1 MVFVWALEMNE
12 NEREEEGCVFEIAVV
27 VPKWGENKG
36 DEREEANCVDLL
48 VDELRRKG
56 LIVQRVVGLQNEFIK
71 LAAAD
76 DVIGKAAAEL
86 QFRKPTRIGMDLPF
100 EWEEALA
107 FIRLPDGSLFSWCE
121 RFRCY
126 NHIIYGIVNTQKS
139 AVVLR
144 TDSTE
149 EEWNPGE
156 CLLRKL
162 EAIGV
167 VKEVFPLHDEK
178 KRKQLLRSWAM
189 NWSDFTTQPIDDI
202 CAYYG
207 MKIATYF
214 TFLGMYTRWMLFP
227 ASLGLAVQ
235 LVDFGSL
242 QFMVLPFFFMS
253 LISWVVLFFQFWKR
267 KNAAISARL
276 QIYNSVASDS
286 EYRSTKTEPSLS
298 RFPSELMKKQNTDR
312 MKEKANFQREEW
324 FSWLRRVRNDA
335 FVIMS
340 IICLQLPFELAYAH
354 LYEVL
359 GADVLKFGLTAVY
372 LLVIQYFTRMGGKI
386 SVKLIKYEKYE
397 TAENRTNSL
406 VYKVFGVYFMQSYIG
421 VFYHALL
428 HRNITTLRQ
437 VLIQR
442 LVISEVIEN
451 LLENSIP
458 YLSYSFK
465 KYRAVRKKRE
475 KEPSTGK
482 PRAFLRV
489 EKEYLKPSYAASIG
503 QEIEDGLFD
512 DFLELVLQFGMI
524 MMFACAFPLA
534 FAFAAVNN
542 ITEIRADAL
551 KLLAMMRR
559 PIPRS
564 EETIGAWLN
573 IFQFLIVM
581 SICTNS
587 ALLVCMYDREGNW
600 NLSPGLAAILIMEHV
615 LLFIKFGFSRIVPEE
630 PAWVKAARMKNA
642 TQAEQVCTR
651 QLLKS
656 FSGDEKWF
664 REVRMQESKKTA

>member
-1 MVFVWALEMNE
+1 MTDND
-12 NEREEEGCVFEIAVV
+12 REQEGCVFEIALA
-27 VPKWGENKG
+27 VPKWGENRG
-36 DEREEANCVDLL
+36 DEREGAHCVDVL
-48 VDELRRKG
+48 VEELRQNG
-56 LIVQRVVGLQNEFIK
+56 LIVERDDGLQNEFIK
-71 LAAAD
+71 LAASD
-76 DVIGKAAAEL
+76 EVIGRAAAAL
-86 QFRKPTRIGMDLPF
+86 QFRKPTYLGMDLPF
-100 EWEEALA
+100 EWEEAEA

-121 RFRCY
+121 RFHCY
-126 NHIIYGIVNTQKS
+126 NHIIYGIVNT
-139 AVVLR
+139 AEEVVVLR
-144 TDSTE
+144 SDCKE
-149 EEWNPGE
+149 ENWKPGE
-156 CLLRKL
+156 SLLLKL
-162 EAIGV
+162 EAMGV

-178 KRKQLLRSWAM
+178 KRKQLLKSWAM
-189 NWSDFTTQPIDDI
+189 NWSDVTHQPIDDI

-214 TFLGMYTRWMLFP
+214 TFLGMYTRWLLFP
-227 ASLGLAVQ
+227 ASLGLVVQ
-235 LVDFGSL
+235 LMDFGSL
-242 QFMVLPFFFMS
+242 QFAVLPFFFMS
-253 LISWVVLFFQFWKR
+253 FISWVVLFFQFWKR

-276 QIYNSVASDS
+276 QIYNSASLEC
-286 EYRSTKTEPSLS
+286 EYRFIKTEPSLS
-298 RFPSELMKKQNTDR
+298 RFPSEHMRKQNIDR

-324 FSWLRRVRNDA
+324 FTWLLRVRNDA
-335 FVIMS
+335 FIILS

-354 LYEVL
+354 LYEDL

-372 LLVIQYFTRMGGKI
+372 LLVIQYFTRMGGKVA
-386 SVKLIKYEKYE
+386 VKLIKYEKFD
-397 TAENRTNSL
+397 TAENKANSL

-437 VLIQR
+437 LLIQR

-451 LLENSIP
+451 LLENAIP
-458 YLSYSFK
+458 YLSYRFK
-465 KYRAVRKKRE
+465 KYRAGRNKGKRD
-475 KEPSTGK
+475 KESSTGK
-482 PRAFLRV
+482 SRFTRV
-489 EKEYLKPSYAASIG
+489 EKEYLKPAYNASIG

-534 FAFAAVNN
+534 FAFAAMNN

-559 PIPRS
+559 PTPRA

-600 NLSPGLAAILIMEHV
+600 NLSPGLAAILAMEHV
-615 LLFIKFGFSRIVPEE
+615 LLFIKFGFSSIVPEE
-630 PAWVKAARMKNA
+630 PAWVRAARLKNA

-656 FSGDEKWF
+656 LYGDEKCF
-664 REVRMQESKKTA
+664 EVLRSHESKKDA